1 MSLKACNL
9 TLMAPSCT
17 LQGMNLS
24 VESLHATM
32 MRVRGEVL
40 QPYATMRVQTM
51 QMGNLHRTS
60 DVLRHV
66 LQRLQAHR
74 QAEGEPLCSAPS

>member
-1 MSLKACNL
+1 MQHD
-9 TLMAPSCT
+9 LMPPSCT
-17 LQGMNLS
+17 AQGMNLS

-32 MRVRGEVL
+32 QRVRGEVL

-66 LQRLQAHR
+66 LQRLKHIAKLR
-74 QAEGEPLCSAPS
+74 VRP